1 MTMEWYWAGLLL
13 VGIICVLMALAVP
26 VAFAFFA
33 ASIIGVLVFI
43 GGDVGMRQLV
53 TSSSASITTF
63 ALVPIPLF
71 LLMGEL
77 FFHTGVATS
86 VFDAFDKLFGRMR
99 GRLAYATVAGG
110 TVFAALSGSSMAN
123 TALMG
128 ASMTPEMNRRGY
140 KPHMSLGPILGTGG
154 LAIII
159 PPSALAVLLG
169 SLAKVDI
176 GMLLIGGVLPGIL
189 LATLYVATIYIQLRI
204 DPDAAPAYDVPP
216 VPVFEKLKAVV
227 FNLAPMGLVVFM
239 VIGLMLLGVATPT
252 ESSAFGVVG
261 VLIVSAAYRKLNFTA
276 VRRALIGTVKTT
288 TMVFLII
295 IASTSFGQTLA
306 LSGATTGLVA
316 WASSFEISPF
326 AMLFVIMAILVFLG
340 CLMDQVAIIM
350 LTVPL
355 FYPIIQKL
363 GFDPIWFSVMF
374 MLALETGLITPPFGM
389 GLFVLK
395 GVCPTVPFKDIVAA
409 GLPYIACTLILI
421 ALIMIFPPIATW
433 LPSVIK

>member
-1 MTMEWYWAGLLL
+1 MIMEWYWSGLLL
-13 VGIICVLMALAVP
+13 VATICVLMALAVP

-176 GMLLIGGVLPGIL
+176 VL
-189 LATLYVATIYIQLRI
+189 
-204 DPDAAPAYDVPP
+204 
-216 VPVFEKLKAVV
+216 
-227 FNLAPMGLVVFM
+227 N
-239 VIGLMLLGVATPT
+239 
-252 ESSAFGVVG
+252 
-261 VLIVSAAYRKLNFTA
+261 
-276 VRRALIGTVKTT
+276 
-288 TMVFLII
+288 
-295 IASTSFGQTLA
+295 STQN
-306 LSGATTGLVA
+306 
-316 WASSFEISPF
+316 
-326 AMLFVIMAILVFLG
+326 
-340 CLMDQVAIIM
+340 
-350 LTVPL
+350 
-355 FYPIIQKL
+355 
-363 GFDPIWFSVMF
+363 
-374 MLALETGLITPPFGM
+374 
-389 GLFVLK
+389 
-395 GVCPTVPFKDIVAA
+395 
-409 GLPYIACTLILI
+409 
-421 ALIMIFPPIATW
+421 
-433 LPSVIK
+433 

>member
-1 MTMEWYWAGLLL
+1 MIMEWYWSGLLL
-13 VGIICVLMALAVP
+13 VATICVLMALAVP
-26 VAFAFFA
+26 VAFAFFS

-176 GMLLIGGVLPGIL
+176 VL
-189 LATLYVATIYIQLRI
+189 
-204 DPDAAPAYDVPP
+204 
-216 VPVFEKLKAVV
+216 
-227 FNLAPMGLVVFM
+227 N
-239 VIGLMLLGVATPT
+239 
-252 ESSAFGVVG
+252 
-261 VLIVSAAYRKLNFTA
+261 
-276 VRRALIGTVKTT
+276 
-288 TMVFLII
+288 
-295 IASTSFGQTLA
+295 STQN
-306 LSGATTGLVA
+306 
-316 WASSFEISPF
+316 
-326 AMLFVIMAILVFLG
+326 
-340 CLMDQVAIIM
+340 
-350 LTVPL
+350 
-355 FYPIIQKL
+355 
-363 GFDPIWFSVMF
+363 
-374 MLALETGLITPPFGM
+374 
-389 GLFVLK
+389 
-395 GVCPTVPFKDIVAA
+395 
-409 GLPYIACTLILI
+409 
-421 ALIMIFPPIATW
+421 
-433 LPSVIK
+433 